1 MLIKK
6 DVEKS
11 LIKLIQSIDIDYSEL
26 HSFYKGSNNYDD
38 TDDWNESDAFEYK
51 FQEFLKK
58 GYNSFDLDIDAEEEE
73 FETIEKYYNELI
85 EEYKKIYTFY
95 TPRAEVERIK
105 KYWNELFNN
114 NPFKISEV

>member
-1 MLIKK
+1 MLTKK

-26 HSFYKGSNNYDD
+26 DSFYKGSNNYDD

-58 GYNSFDLDIDAEEEE
+58 GYDFFDLDIDTEEES
-73 FETIEKYYNELI
+73 ETIEKYYNELI

-95 TPRAEVERIK
+95 TSKAEVERIK
-105 KYWNELFNN
+105 ESWNELFNN